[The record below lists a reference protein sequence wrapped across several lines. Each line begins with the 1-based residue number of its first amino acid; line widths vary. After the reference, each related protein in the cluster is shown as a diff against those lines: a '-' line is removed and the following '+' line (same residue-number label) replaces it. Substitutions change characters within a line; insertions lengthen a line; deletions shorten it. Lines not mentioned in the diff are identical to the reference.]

1 MTRTRRNIAFSI
13 GLLLCAVA
21 GVWVYVFGGHDNQ
34 LFAYEA
40 EWGTPFMEQPV
51 VQTGCP
57 RFVARNRAETGTQQC
72 KTLPVFAEPKSVVGF
87 SAPIRWQSSAR
98 VVSSCVAVSS
108 SQAWDNANI
117 IAPSLPSPSEQTYS
131 NVLPLLQRSRIVAD
145 GASGVSVSGYH
156 AVSPLA
162 MAATPSSAVRHTPVL
177 GGSDVGSVWQQWLDE
192 YYATGATDLSGLEAW
207 WQGKYGNGYT
217 PDIYTEFAKWAMPV
231 GDSVGFCLLLAVVY
245 ILQKRIKRGMV

>member
-1 MTRTRRNIAFSI
+1 MTRTRRNIVFSI

-40 EWGTPFMEQPV
+40 EWGTPFVEQTTM
-51 VQTGCP
+51 QTGCP

-72 KTLPVFAEPKSVVGF
+72 KTLPVFAEPKSAVGF
-87 SAPIRWQSSAR
+87 SAPIRRQSSAR
-98 VVSSCVAVSS
+98 VASSCVAASS

-131 NVLPLLQRSRIVAD
+131 NVLPLLLRSRIVAG
-145 GASGVSVSGYH
+145 GASGLSASMYSG
-156 AVSPLA
+156 VSPQI
-162 MAATPSSAVRHTPVL
+162 MASPSSAVLRAPVL
-177 GGSDVGSVWQQWLDE
+177 GGNDVGSVWQQWLDE

-207 WQGKYGNGYT
+207 WQSNYGSGYT

-245 ILQKRIKRGMV
+245 ILWKQIKRCVR